1 MSEASGESDRA
12 ADGSPP
18 IDGSRGRAHSGRRPG
33 SADTRGQILDAARV
47 AFGERGF
54 DGATIRVIATRA
66 GVDPALV
73 HHFYGSKQQLFMAAM
88 EFPIDFPAV
97 MAMAMA
103 GPPERIGE
111 NVVRAV
117 LGAWESPTTAPLILG
132 VVRSATTDPVAAGML
147 QQFLTSGPLNQIGGA
162 IGLPDGQLRAILAGS
177 HLIGL
182 AMARYVIKIEPLA
195 SADIETLVR
204 IVGPTIQRYLTGEI
218 AAD

>member
-1 MSEASGESDRA
+1 VSEPGRA
-12 ADGSPP
+12 AEPP
-18 IDGSRGRAHSGRRPG
+18 AIRAHSGRRPG

-47 AFGERGF
+47 AFSERGF
-54 DGATIRVIATRA
+54 DGATIRYIAARA

-117 LGAWESPTTAPLILG
+117 LSAWESPTTAPLILG
-132 VVRSATTDPVAAGML
+132 IVRSATTDPIAAGML
-147 QQFLTSGPLNQIGGA
+147 QQFLTHGPLNQIGGA
-162 IGLPDGQLRAILAGS
+162 LGWPDGQLRAVLAGS

-195 SADIETLVR
+195 SADIETIVR
-204 IVGPTIQRYLTGEI
+204 MVGPTIQRYLTGEI
-218 AAD
+218 PAD